1 MDYKKLLTKI
11 LLKKA
16 KGYTYKEKTE
26 EFVVVDGVS
35 TLQKSKVTTKKT
47 HPDVSAIRALL
58 ELTENALDISTMTDE
73 QLQQEKERLLNLL
86 AIAQSTPDTTTE

>member
-1 MDYKKLLTKI
+1 MEYKQLLTKI

-35 TLQKSKVTTKKT
+35 TLQKSRVTTKKT

-86 AIAQSTPDTTTE
+86 AIAESTPDTPTE